1 MGMKNVQDENRRRK
15 LAVVEL
21 ALQSGI
27 LDRVSRL
34 LSATYL
40 LHVESLTLVDDAEEL
55 LKDHG
60 LMVGRLITLSKKL
73 NIAYNDFFE
82 EFGKLI
88 PREKIEQWEADYS
101 KFDEMFRA
109 FAELDDEFK
118 PNVEN
123 IDVVAIEKKYNVK
136 LKIKQ

>member
-1 MGMKNVQDENRRRK
+1 MKKVQDENRRRK
-15 LAVVEL
+15 LAIVEL
-21 ALQSGI
+21 ALQSGV
-27 LDRVSRL
+27 LDRASRL

-55 LKDHG
+55 LNEHG
-60 LMVGRLITLSKKL
+60 LMMGRMITLSKKL

-82 EFGKLI
+82 AFCKLI
-88 PREKIEQWEADYS
+88 PREKVEQWEADYA

-123 IDVVAIEKKYNVK
+123 IDVAAIDKKYNVK
-136 LKIKQ
+136 IKIKNG

>member
-1 MGMKNVQDENRRRK
+1 MKKVQDENRRRK

-21 ALQSGI
+21 ALQTGV

-55 LKDHG
+55 LNEHG
-60 LMVGRLITLSKKL
+60 LMMGRMITLSKKL
-73 NIAYNDFFE
+73 NIAYDDFFE
-82 EFGKLI
+82 AFCKLI
-88 PREKIEQWEADYS
+88 PREKIEQWEADYA

-123 IDVVAIEKKYNVK
+123 IDVAAIEKKYNVK